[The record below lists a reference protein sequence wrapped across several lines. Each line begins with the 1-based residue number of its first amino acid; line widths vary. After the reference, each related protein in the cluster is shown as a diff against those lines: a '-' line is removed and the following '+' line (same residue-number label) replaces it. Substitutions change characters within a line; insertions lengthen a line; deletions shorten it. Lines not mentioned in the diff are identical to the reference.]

1 MAVSMRDVAVLA
13 GVSTRTVSNVVSG
26 YVHVRPETRERVQR
40 AIDELRFKPNV
51 SARSLRL
58 GRTGMIGLAL
68 PEIAAP
74 YFAELADHI
83 ERAAHGRGLTLLIDQ
98 TAADGDRE
106 RQVLRGYGRQVID
119 GLIFSPMAM
128 SGQDL
133 AQEPLDIPT
142 VLLGERAKGAGLVR
156 VAIDDVAAAREA
168 TGHLL
173 DTGRR
178 RVLAVGADLTPRTS
192 GPAVGRLRGYHDAHA
207 QRGLVVDPE
216 LEVRTGGFGR
226 AAGYT
231 GVDRLLRAGTRF
243 DAMFCFNDVLAF
255 GAIRAA
261 TDHGVKI
268 PEEVGVVGWDDI
280 EEAAYSTPSLSSVR
294 PDKAT
299 IASTAVE
306 RLLSQIAGEPVDA
319 PEVLCDYWLMLRESS
334 TGPMTAAGP
343 VAPGAAGAGR
353 H

>member
-1 MAVSMRDVAVLA
+1 MRDVAVLA
-13 GVSTRTVSNVVSG
+13 GVSPRTVSNVVSG

-40 AIDELRFKPNV
+40 AIEELRFKPNV

-83 ERAAHGRGLTLLIDQ
+83 ERAAHARGVTLLIDQ
-98 TAADGDRE
+98 TAADRDRE
-106 RQVLRGYGRQVID
+106 RQVLRGYGSQVID
-119 GLIFSPMAM
+119 GLIFSPMALT
-128 SGQDL
+128 GHDL

-142 VLLGERAKGAGLVR
+142 VLLGERAQGGGLVR

-173 DTGRR
+173 DAGHR
-178 RVLAVGADLTPRTS
+178 RVAAIGADLTPRS
-192 GPAVGRLRGYHDAHA
+192 AGPAVGRLRGYQDAHER
-207 QRGLVVDPE
+207 RGLDLDEE
-216 LEVRTGGFGR
+216 LVVRTGGWGR

-231 GVDRLLRAGTRF
+231 GADRLLRAGARF
-243 DAMFCFNDVLAF
+243 DAMFCFNDALAF

-261 TDHGVKI
+261 ADHGVKV
-268 PEEVGVVGWDDI
+268 PDELAVVGWDDV

-294 PDKAT
+294 PDKAA
-299 IASTAVE
+299 IAQTAVE
-306 RLLSQIAGEPVDA
+306 RLLSQIAGEPVDDV
-319 PEVLCDYWLMLRESS
+319 EVLCDWSLVVRESS
-334 TGPMTAAGP
+334 
-343 VAPGAAGAGR
+343 GR
-353 H
+353 ATRQ

>member
-1 MAVSMRDVAVLA
+1 MRDVAVLA
-13 GVSTRTVSNVVSG
+13 GVSPRTVSNVVSG

-40 AIDELRFKPNV
+40 AIAELRFKPNV

-74 YFAELADHI
+74 YFAELADYV
-83 ERAAHGRGLTLLIDQ
+83 ERAAHARGVTLLIDQ
-98 TAADGDRE
+98 TAADVDRE
-106 RQVLRGYGRQVID
+106 RQVLQGYGRQVID
-119 GLIFSPMAM
+119 GLIFSPMGLT
-128 SGQDL
+128 GQDL
-133 AQEPLDIPT
+133 AQQTLDIPT
-142 VLLGERAKGAGLVR
+142 VLLGERAQGGRLVR
-156 VAIDDVAAAREA
+156 VAIDDVTAAREA

-178 RVLAVGADLTPRTS
+178 RILAVGTDLTPRTT
-192 GPAVGRLRGYHDAHA
+192 GPALGRLRGYQEAHA
-207 QRGLVVDPE
+207 QRGLVADPE
-216 LEVRTGGFGR
+216 LEVRTGGWAR
-226 AAGYT
+226 ASGYT

-255 GAIRAA
+255 GAVRAA

-294 PDKAT
+294 PDKAA
-299 IASTAVE
+299 IADTAVDC
-306 RLLSQIAGEPVDA
+306 LLSQIAGEPVDGL
-319 PEVLCDYWLMLRESS
+319 EVLCGHQLVLRESS
-334 TGPMTAAGP
+334 TGRTSQ
-343 VAPGAAGAGR
+343 
-353 H
+353 

>member
-1 MAVSMRDVAVLA
+1 MRHVAELA
-13 GVSTRTVSNVVSG
+13 GVSPRTVSNVVSG

-40 AIDELRFKPNV
+40 AIEELRFKPNV

-83 ERAAHGRGLTLLIDQ
+83 ERAAHARGVTLLIDQ
-98 TAADGDRE
+98 TAADEDRE
-106 RQVLRGYGRQVID
+106 RQVLQGYGRQVID
-119 GLIFSPMAM
+119 GLIFSPMAL

-133 AQEPLDIPT
+133 SQQPLDIPT
-142 VLLGERAKGAGLVR
+142 VLLGERAQGGGLVR
-156 VAIDDVAAAREA
+156 VAIDDAAAAREA

-173 DTGRR
+173 DSGRR
-178 RVLAVGADLTPRTS
+178 RILAVGTDLSPRTRS
-192 GPAVGRLRGYHDAHA
+192 PALGRLRGYKDAHEH
-207 QRGLVVDPE
+207 RGLVVDTE
-216 LEVRTGGFGR
+216 LEVRTGGWGR

-243 DAMFCFNDVLAF
+243 DAMFCFNDALAF

-280 EEAAYSTPSLSSVR
+280 EEAAYAAPSLSSVR
-294 PDKAT
+294 PDKAA
-299 IASTAVE
+299 IAEAAVE

-319 PEVLCDYWLMLRESS
+319 LEITCGYQLVLRESS
-334 TGPMTAAGP
+334 TGRMNAVRP
-343 VAPGAAGAGR
+343 PGWA
-353 H
+353 